1 MYMVATAA
9 LQDGM
14 QVGEDV
20 VVGGNVIVKKG
31 KIIDRLTV
39 KQLEACR
46 VIGIN
51 ILEPSDNAK
60 TWYEKVRLSREFKTF
75 EDDYRTNLFA
85 FKAACDNFVQ
95 NKVPF
100 SKLDLLS
107 IANRMVPDGMSGKL
121 LFAYLYLHLPDSD
134 DLSYAHGLN
143 VAMIC
148 KVVSRWLG
156 LSPADTDILIQCG
169 FLYDVGKLL
178 LPHEIIWKPD
188 RLNKMELD
196 LVRCHPFLGYHTLS
210 KYVQVDQNVLA
221 ATLQHHERSDG
232 SGYPQ
237 GLTADQINPF
247 ARIIAILDVYEA
259 MTSARS
265 YRQPMCPYQVIRIFQ
280 EESFQKYD
288 IMFINTFLKH
298 IVDELIGNH
307 VRLNNGWEGE
317 VIMNNT
323 QDLSRPILKSDA
335 EIIDMTKR
343 RELAIVQII

>member
-9 LQDGM
+9 LKDGM
-14 QVGEDV
+14 QAAEDV
-20 VVGGNVIVKKG
+20 IVDGQVIAKKG
-31 KIIDRLTV
+31 KIVDRLLV
-39 KQLEACR
+39 RQLEACR

-51 ILEPSDNAK
+51 ISEPSDSAK
-60 TWYEKVRLSREFKTF
+60 TYYEKIRLSREFAAF
-75 EDDYRTNLFA
+75 EENYRANLFA
-85 FKAACDNFVQ
+85 FKASCENFIQ

-100 SKLDLLS
+100 SKLDLLA
-107 IANRMVPDGMSGKL
+107 IVNHMVPDNMMGKT
-121 LFAYLYLHLPDSD
+121 LFSYLYLHLPDTD
-134 DLSYAHGLN
+134 DLSYAHSLN

-148 KVVSRWLG
+148 KVVARWLG
-156 LSPADTDILIQCG
+156 LSAPDTEILIQCG
-169 FLYDVGKLL
+169 FLYDIGKLM
-178 LPHEIIWKPD
+178 LPNDIIWKPD
-188 RLNKMELD
+188 RLNKMEFD
-196 LVRCHPFLGYHTLS
+196 LVRCHAFLGYHTLS
-210 KYVQVDQNVLA
+210 KYIQIDQNILA
-221 ATLQHHERSDG
+221 AALQHHERNDG

-237 GLTADQINPF
+237 GLTAESINPF

-288 IMFINTFLKH
+288 IIFINTFLKH

-323 QDLSRPILKSDA
+323 QDLSRPILKSDTDV
-335 EIIDMTKR
+335 IDMLKQ